1 MPRPYSQL
9 FIVSM
14 TTGWMIFLCLVVALM
29 SSFNFHG
36 DYVVYKNYIPIN
48 NLESKSLVFNSIPTE
63 KFVA

>member
-14 TTGWMIFLCLVVALM
+14 TTRWIIFQCLVVALM

-36 DYVVYKNYIPIN
+36 DCVVYRNYIPIN
-48 NLESKSLVFNSIPTE
+48 NLESKSLELNSIPTE
-63 KFVA
+63 KFRA